1 MLFVECPQN
10 ATSEISSK
18 NQNSSTRQISRS
30 SRSQIFFK
38 IGILKNF
45 ALITGKHLWW
55 SLFSIKLQVWIIKSS
70 FNSLVW
76 LVLILEIIP
85 KAIWNCIIVN
95 PLIRK
100 HVRHLNEDII
110 CYNFSFFIE
119 KSYWNLPSL
128 LHNLV
133 YHIWIHFY
141 SGNLIVKSKLLPLS
155 GTSLEAIESHP

>member
-1 MLFVECPQN
+1 M
-10 ATSEISSK
+10 
-18 NQNSSTRQISRS
+18 
-30 SRSQIFFK
+30 
-38 IGILKNF
+38 
-45 ALITGKHLWW
+45 ITEKHLWW

-76 LVLILEIIP
+76 LVFILEIIP

-110 CYNFSFFIE
+110 YYNFSFFIE
-119 KSYWNLPSL
+119 KSYWNLSNL

-141 SGNLIVKSKLLPLS
+141 SGNFIVKSKLLPPS
-155 GTSLEAIESHP
+155 GTSLGAIESHPWKGAIKFFFLSLKHVLCLPEKSQWLFLTTLFLTNFQC